1 MLRMSTKEAA
11 SKLVASSRVT
21 EKSKVVVLGSNYN
34 MFARKCE
41 PDPYCPKCS
50 DSFEIIGPTKVD
62 VFTFEVSLLV
72 RKLLLERGIPT
83 TVLIMPSDYMK
94 GATFRELAE
103 LRANYS
109 LPEEFKRLLEE
120 HAVPENDKLFI
131 FESTFKKRA
140 MTILRKIMRDGV
152 IKMHVDSDDAIY
164 ALFMEDRLRI
174 PIGRM
179 IEDKGNRFA
188 IPFCQILCSVFYEKM
203 ESLGFTDMFGIFN
216 TSEMPC
222 VTNGT
227 GLAQIL
233 GFLDRLRVHVSLFQ
247 EQNNEF
253 ALAGLARFGAG
264 EAPYPFSEI
273 LKKDR

>member
-1 MLRMSTKEAA
+1 MSTKEAA

-131 FESTFKKRA
+131 FESSFKGRAETIIRKR
-140 MTILRKIMRDGV
+140 IIRDKI
-152 IKMHVDSDDAIY
+152 IKTRVDLDDAVY

-174 PIGRM
+174 PIGR
-179 IEDKGNRFA
+179 IIDDNGNRFA
-188 IPFCQILCSVFYEKM
+188 IPFCQILCSAIYERM
-203 ESLGFTDMFGIFN
+203 ERLGFTDMFGIFN
-216 TSEMPC
+216 TTELPC

-233 GFLDRLRVHVSLFQ
+233 GFLDRLQVHVSFFQ
-247 EQNNEF
+247 EQNDEF
-253 ALAGLARFGAG
+253 TLAGLARFGAG